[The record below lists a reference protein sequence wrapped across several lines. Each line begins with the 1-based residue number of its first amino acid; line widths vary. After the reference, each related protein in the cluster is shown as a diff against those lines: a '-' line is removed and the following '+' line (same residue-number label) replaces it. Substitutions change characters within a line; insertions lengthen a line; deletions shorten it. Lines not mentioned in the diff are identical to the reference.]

1 MFMKKINHQIKY
13 IIYKNIS
20 ITVKI
25 KKYRYSRNYKVTYDK
40 KCLQA
45 LVTIPKYITFESGY
59 QFAMDNLDWIYKQH
73 MEMIPSI
80 IIEHGN
86 LININGEEKNLIFKN
101 NIINS
106 VKFDNKNIIIS
117 SKTDSKHGLVFFN
130 WIKLKITELT
140 KSILLEKFQDAN
152 IKKIRISNS
161 FSYWGSCNTKDSISI
176 DWRLIFAP
184 EHVIKYIIV
193 HELCHLTEFN
203 HGSKFWSLV
212 DSKIDNRNLSQTWL
226 KENANYLYRIR
237 FN

>member
-80 IIEHGN
+80 IIGHGN

-101 NIINS
+101 NIINR
-106 VKFDNKNIIIS
+106 VKFDLS
-117 SKTDSKHGLVFFN
+117 
-130 WIKLKITELT
+130 
-140 KSILLEKFQDAN
+140 
-152 IKKIRISNS
+152 
-161 FSYWGSCNTKDSISI
+161 
-176 DWRLIFAP
+176 LI
-184 EHVIKYIIV
+184 HI
-193 HELCHLTEFN
+193 
-203 HGSKFWSLV
+203 
-212 DSKIDNRNLSQTWL
+212 
-226 KENANYLYRIR
+226 
-237 FN
+237 